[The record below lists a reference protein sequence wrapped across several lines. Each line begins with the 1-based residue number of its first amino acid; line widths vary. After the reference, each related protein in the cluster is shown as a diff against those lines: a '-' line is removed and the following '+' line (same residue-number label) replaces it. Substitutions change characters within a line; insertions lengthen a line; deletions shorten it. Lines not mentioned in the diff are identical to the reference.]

1 MNINDTTICIGSY
14 AICTT
19 FPFFNFPFQKPYP
32 HTGIQYVWFFLSIG
46 SIKKHHQSKFAVL
59 KDCFASISL
68 YIDLI
73 FLNWSIP
80 LIAWA
85 GFKLARWFRCI
96 YFSFNYKKSYSYL
109 WCFVSLWW
117 RVVVWMRRPVET
129 SGCRRPPTRTT
140 VQATPMWSPPAPTPV
155 TSVARL
161 IPVTAGYYQ
170 KTAHCTPKPDTASDV
185 EINFIYIL

>member
-1 MNINDTTICIGSY
+1 MHRFICDFYDFSFFLFSLSKTISSHWHS
-14 AICTT
+14 ICM
-19 FPFFNFPFQKPYP
+19 
-32 HTGIQYVWFFLSIG
+32 IFLSIG

-73 FLNWSIP
+73 FFNWSIP

-85 GFKLARWFRCI
+85 GFKLARCFRCI
-96 YFSFNYKKSYSYL
+96 YFIFNYKKSYSYL

-117 RVVVWMRRPVET
+117 RVVVWMRWPVET

-140 VQATPMWSPPAPTPV
+140 VQAIPMWSPPAPTPV